1 MDPNHSTIVAVVVL
15 ALSFFA
21 CHRDTREARN
31 LLDQATSFDEDYKPD
46 AERKLLIEV
55 ITRYGNTV
63 EGTEA
68 KQRLTALNETVSN
81 WYKTGLSGFRSDC
94 GRAPTE
100 KEGLK
105 ALIDNPGLKCW
116 GGPYLPDIFA
126 PIKPDYNALT
136 GEITGTKR

>member
-1 MDPNHSTIVAVVVL
+1 M
-15 ALSFFA
+15 
-21 CHRDTREARN
+21 
-31 LLDQATSFDEDYKPD
+31 LDQATSLDEHYKPD

-55 ITRYGNTV
+55 IARYGNTA
-63 EGTEA
+63 EATEA
-68 KQRLTALNETVSN
+68 RQRLTALNETVNN

-94 GRAPTE
+94 GRPPTE
-100 KEGLK
+100 KEGLI

-126 PIKPDYNALT
+126 PMKPEYNAQT